1 MKGYSWQNNRKK
13 LLAIRN
19 RYVIE
24 QDLVQ
29 KDMGWDPDQIWGGD
43 ACNVETFY
51 EDGSA
56 IEIFVNEHVSHVVVI
71 LPKGG
76 KIYLYKEEK

>member
-29 KDMGWDPDQIWGGD
+29 TDVGFDQDQIFGGD

-51 EDGSA
+51 EDGST
-56 IEIFVNEHVSHVVVI
+56 IEIFVNEHVSHVVVL

-76 KIYLYKEEK
+76 KTYLYKEEK